1 MSAKDEVREAS
12 KKFYTALNRMANGDA
27 SAFADAWSHD
37 ASVTAMHP
45 IDGREVG
52 WDAVKNSFEQVGN
65 IASEGKVELHD
76 QLINVLG
83 DTAYEIGKEHA
94 QFKLAGHEIKGEIR
108 VTNIYHK
115 DSGTWKI
122 VHHHTDI
129 APEMVELLK
138 KLQH

>member
-1 MSAKDEVREAS
+1 MSAKEEVMQAS
-12 KKFYTALNRMANGDA
+12 KNFYSALNSMANGKVG
-27 SAFADAWSHD
+27 AFDNSWSHN

-52 WDAVKNSFEQVGN
+52 WDNVKNSFDQVGK
-65 IASEGKVELHD
+65 IASEGKVELID
-76 QLINVLG
+76 QIVNVLG
-83 DTAYEIGKEHA
+83 DAAYEIGRERA
-94 QFKLAGHEIKGEIR
+94 QFKLAGQEVKAEIR

-115 DSGTWKI
+115 DGGKWKI
-122 VHHHTDI
+122 VHHHTDV